1 MPVIHL
7 VSISI
12 PIFNVNIYIIYI
24 YDIHIILTH
33 INFTHTHT
41 HTHTGIWDRASAR
54 PRGVNGLNGEEMG
67 GADNGGSPL
76 TYRANTTMIRGSYE
90 ENNVGKIV
98 KFYSP

>member
-1 MPVIHL
+1 
-7 VSISI
+7 
-12 PIFNVNIYIIYI
+12 
-24 YDIHIILTH
+24 
-33 INFTHTHT
+33 
-41 HTHTGIWDRASAR
+41 
-54 PRGVNGLNGEEMG
+54 MG